1 MLLLEPAAG
10 LACQASREGSVELFE
25 GARCHLGSRAAI
37 LAAGQRLLPA
47 LCFVWGAGAN
57 AEFQDRCRC
66 FSTARRLW
74 FSRAVCKASASISVP
89 QCIR

>member
-37 LAAGQRLLPA
+37 LAARQRLCRLSA
-47 LCFVWGAGAN
+47 LCRGAGS
-57 AEFQDRCRC
+57 RCTVLVSLPLLLEDSVTLGLR
-66 FSTARRLW
+66 SVRL
-74 FSRAVCKASASISVP
+74 S
-89 QCIR
+89 